1 LSLIFRARYAMA
13 AAAIFAIEV
22 LIALFAHDALI
33 RPYGG
38 DALAV
43 VLVYAGLR
51 AVTPLRVVPAILATL
66 AIAFGVEFGQ
76 YIGLLDL
83 LGWRGNR
90 LAAIVLGS
98 DAEWRDVIAYTAG
111 ALATLLV
118 ERWRNAR

>member
-1 LSLIFRARYAMA
+1 LSLIFRARYAAA
-13 AAAIFAIEV
+13 AAAIFATEV
-22 LIALFAHDALI
+22 LIALFVHDALI

-51 AVTPLRVVPAILATL
+51 AVTSLRVVPAILAAL
-66 AIAFGVEFGQ
+66 AIAFGVELGQ

-83 LGWRGNR
+83 LGWRGNK

-111 ALATLLV
+111 AIATLLV